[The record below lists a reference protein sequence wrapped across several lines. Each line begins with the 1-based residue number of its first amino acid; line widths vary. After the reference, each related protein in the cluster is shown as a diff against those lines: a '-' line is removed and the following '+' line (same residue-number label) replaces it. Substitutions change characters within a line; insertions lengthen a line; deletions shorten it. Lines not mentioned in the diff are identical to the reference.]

1 MSKRIEHMFIYIV
14 TVFMFFRQYEI
25 RDSILYSKEQ
35 LLQLRTL
42 FGFWGLGSTPTSS
55 KSVSVY
61 TDALLAKMH
70 GVDTHALLATI
81 DLFILKRGK
90 KYSYYKN
97 PTFRIYGTSR
107 FLLLQC
113 KQKGGVDNELES
125 G

>member
-1 MSKRIEHMFIYIV
+1 MFIYIV
-14 TVFMFFRQYEI
+14 TAS
-25 RDSILYSKEQ
+25 SILRQHEKVPSALFQKTY

-97 PTFRIYGTSR
+97 PTSRIYGTSR

-113 KQKGGVDNELES
+113 KQKGDVDNELES